1 MDKRLEEILHITQ
14 EECAEVTQAIS
25 KVFRFG
31 FSGIHNGK
39 SNKQH
44 LEEELGDLECM
55 IELIK
60 AEFAVDEVEVVKA
73 KVRKAEKLNRWS
85 THIRTKVVET

>member
-1 MDKRLEEILHITQ
+1 MNETNEVMLITQ

-31 FSGIHNGK
+31 FASEHNGK

-44 LEEELGDLECM
+44 LEEEIGDLLCM
-55 IELIK
+55 IELMIEKGIVDGVAVAK
-60 AEFAVDEVEVVKA
+60 AGVA
-73 KVRKAEKLNRWS
+73 KKEKLAKWS
-85 THIRTKVVET
+85 NIGK